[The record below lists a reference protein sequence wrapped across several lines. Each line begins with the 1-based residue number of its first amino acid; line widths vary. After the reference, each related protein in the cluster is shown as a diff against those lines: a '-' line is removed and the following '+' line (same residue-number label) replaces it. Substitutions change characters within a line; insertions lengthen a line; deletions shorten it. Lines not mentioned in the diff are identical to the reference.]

1 MKRLRLA
8 VIGYGKVGQA
18 CVAAAREAADLEI
31 AGIVRRPESVLQPLP
46 AQLRKIKVAG
56 HVSELGRLDA
66 ALVCVPTEAVL
77 GVARELLQQGVP
89 LVESASLEGHLL
101 EAHREAIHRVAE
113 SHRVAAIVGAGWD
126 SGALTEFRR
135 LFELLI
141 PRGHTEI
148 SNRPAASLYH
158 SAAAQQVA
166 GVKAALCSELRTPQG
181 GMQRYLYVEL
191 ERGADPERVA
201 QAIRSDPLFVGEET
215 LVFPVED
222 LAALEQAGHGIV
234 MERRGAGRPG
244 SHNSLVLEARF
255 DPALFTAQVMLDAAR
270 ALPGR
275 RPGAHAY
282 ALSR

>member
-8 VIGYGKVGQA
+8 VIGFGKVGQA
-18 CVAAAREAADLEI
+18 CVAAVHEAADLEI

-89 LVESASLEGHLL
+89 LVECASLEGHLL
-101 EAHREAIHRVAE
+101 EAHREAIHHVAE

-126 SGALTEFRR
+126 PGALTEFRR

-148 SNRPAASLYH
+148 SNRPATSLHH

-222 LAALEQAGHGIV
+222 LAALEQAGHGTV
-234 MERRGAGRPG
+234 MERRGAGGPG
-244 SHNSLVLEARF
+244 GHHSLVLEARF

-275 RPGAHAY
+275 RPGAHTY
-282 ALSR
+282 ALSG